1 MVYSYKTNKLIL
13 EHLEDTSNH
22 TEKKKKKVLQ
32 SYDPEITI
40 TNLVC
45 STPQDVFCVIK

>member
-22 TEKKKKKVLQ
+22 TEKKKKKFYNL
-32 SYDPEITI
+32 TI
-40 TNLVC
+40 
-45 STPQDVFCVIK
+45 QR

>member
-13 EHLEDTSNH
+13 EHLEDTGNY
-22 TEKKKKKVLQ
+22 TEKKEKKVLQ
-32 SYDPEITI
+32 SYDSEIAI

-45 STPQDVFCVIK
+45 STPQDVFYIIK